1 MCFNT
6 KCSTFGR
13 SVCYNCS
20 VGSNCVIE
28 VISFSSFSL
37 KCYTLKYFSD
47 EISFFSVGL
56 IVINGIK
63 LVSFHG
69 PQYL

>member
-1 MCFNT
+1 M
-6 KCSTFGR
+6 
-13 SVCYNCS
+13 CYNCS

-28 VISFSSFSL
+28 VISFSRFSL
-37 KCYTLKYFSD
+37 KCYFKKYFSG
-47 EISFFSVGL
+47 EICFFSVGL